1 LRDPKSEA
9 LVQNFAGQWL
19 QLRNLKLAAPDPK
32 IFPGFDE
39 ALRGAMRTETE
50 LFFANIIRQD
60 RPILDFLTADYT
72 FANERLASLYH
83 LPGVSG
89 NEFRKVSLQGTPR
102 RGVLTQASVLTVTSN
117 PTRTSPV
124 KRGKWVLE
132 NLLAQPPPPP
142 LPNVPP
148 LSEAKEDVA
157 AATLRQ
163 RMERHRQDPI
173 CASCHAQMDPIGF
186 SLEHFD
192 GIGAWRDKEG
202 AFAIEDSGELKS
214 GEKFSGAEGL
224 IEILA
229 RQKRN
234 NFVRC
239 LTEKLLTYALG
250 RGLEYYDRPA
260 VDGIMKNLARQDY
273 RFSVLVLEVA
283 KSAPFQLR
291 RGEEGKL

>member
-1 LRDPKSEA
+1 MFRDLKSQA
-9 LVQNFAGQWL
+9 LVENFAGQWL
-19 QLRNLKLAAPDPK
+19 QLRNLKLVAPDAK
-32 IFPGFDE
+32 IFPDFDDS
-39 ALRGAMRTETE
+39 LRAAMRKETE
-50 LFFANIIRQD
+50 LFFENIIQQD

-72 FANERLASLYH
+72 FANERLAALYR
-83 LPGVSG
+83 LPGVLGS
-89 NEFRKVSLQGTPR
+89 EFRKVSLRETPR

-202 AFAIEDSGELKS
+202 EFSIDDSGQLKS
-214 GEKFSGAEGL
+214 GERFSGAGEL
-224 IEILA
+224 TEILA
-229 RQKRN
+229 HQKRN
-234 NFVRC
+234 DFVRC
-239 LTEKLLTYALG
+239 LTEKILTYALG

-260 VDGIMKNLARQDY
+260 VDRIMKNLARQDY
-273 RFSVLVLEVA
+273 RFSVLVLEVV
-283 KSAPFQLR
+283 KSAPFELR
-291 RGEEGKL
+291 RGEGT